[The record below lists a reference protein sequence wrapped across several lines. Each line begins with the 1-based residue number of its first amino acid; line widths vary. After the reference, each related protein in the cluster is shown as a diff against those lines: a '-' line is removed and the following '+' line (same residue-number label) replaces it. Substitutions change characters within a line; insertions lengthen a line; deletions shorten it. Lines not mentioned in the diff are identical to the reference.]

1 MSELQSEGSAVLLLG
16 LARPP
21 SQDTL
26 QVRPCKLLGGIHA
39 AKGPATV
46 SRQGP
51 VELVGLQRFQQAT
64 SRPQAQSSHS
74 LENHQPTVW

>member
-1 MSELQSEGSAVLLLG
+1 MHHKAADLRLGCRG
-16 LARPP
+16 LARP
-21 SQDTL
+21 SSRDTL

-51 VELVGLQRFQQAT
+51 VELVGVWVQARAT
-64 SRPQAQSSHS
+64 FAAM
-74 LENHQPTVW
+74 